1 MGSDTHEKK
10 DLKKDGTVVLYK
22 RERRDGSILPTWY
35 MRIRVPLPGAR
46 GKYFRSSTFTTSRTN
61 ATQIA
66 LNKYEELYMKV
77 KSGGTLKTITY
88 KMLLEEFTE
97 YYKNLP
103 KNADRKP
110 LYVDMHLASLR
121 GYPMEFFSK
130 ELKDIPIDKIT
141 SQHIQEYFNYQQ
153 QNSYKFK
160 NMSKQDEMKITP
172 HSSTIA
178 KYGNKLDELFRY
190 AYDKKYIPE
199 PIKVIKP
206 KFKHNRRPVFTRK
219 EWNIL
224 TKKMRSWVKNS
235 HQSNVYR
242 FRFMIQHF
250 VLISANCGARV
261 GEMRNLK
268 WSDIQSFNHPR
279 TLEEVLYA
287 EIQGTKQTGRRQMVF
302 QPVCKEY
309 FKRLK
314 SFREKELKKPVPF
327 NEHLFCH
334 MDGRPVQRM
343 IKSYYDMLEAFQ
355 LLYDKNGEKRT
366 LYSLRHTYATFRLE
380 DEVSVHLLARQMGTS
395 TQMIDQHYGQT
406 RGIMVAPE
414 LTKSSSQRTIPT
426 SLVDELYQEKVKEEE

>member
-10 DLKKDGTVVLYK
+10 DLKKDGTVILYK

-46 GKYFRSSTFTTSRTN
+46 GKYFRASTYTTDRTN

-88 KMLLEEFTE
+88 KQLVEEFSE
-97 YYKNLP
+97 WYRKEP
-103 KNADRKP
+103 KNEDRKP
-110 LYVDMHLASLR
+110 VYVEMHLSNLK
-121 GYPMEFFSK
+121 GYPLEFFSK
-130 ELKDIPIDKIT
+130 ELNDIPIDKIT
-141 SQHIQEYFNYQQ
+141 SQHIREYFQYQQ
-153 QNSYKFK
+153 HNSYKFK
-160 NMSKQDEMKITP
+160 NMKKQDAMKITP
-172 HSSTIA
+172 HGSTLV
-178 KYGNKLDELFRY
+178 KYGNKLDELFQY

-199 PIKVIKP
+199 PIKIIKP
-206 KFKHNRRPVFTRK
+206 KFKHKRRPVFTRK
-219 EWNIL
+219 EWRVL
-224 TKKMRSWVKNS
+224 TKKMGSWVRNS

-261 GEMRNLK
+261 GEMRNLR
-268 WSDIQSFNHPR
+268 WGDIQTFNHPR
-279 TLEEVLYA
+279 TQEEVLYA
-287 EIQGTKQTGRRQMVF
+287 EIEGTKQTGTRQMVF

-314 SFREKELKKPVPF
+314 NFRQKELDRPVPRD
-327 NEHLFCH
+327 EVLFCH

-343 IKSYYDMLEAFQ
+343 IKSYYDMLEAFK

-380 DEVSVHLLARQMGTS
+380 DEVSVHLLAKQMGTS

-406 RGIMVAPE
+406 KGKMVAPE

-426 SLVDELYQEKVKEEE
+426 SLVDELYQDTVIEEE